1 MPGTIGSGPTAKPL
15 AEIKLL
21 GNFRRDRHGHRIDDL
36 VCIAG
41 GKPKRP
47 RGLCKAGKEL
57 WKWSVESLPAGIYTE
72 ADTGLL
78 HQALCWWLSWDKA
91 VAAGDTVEMERASR
105 NYVALSKV
113 LYFGPVGRT
122 KLVAA
127 EPHKVKG
134 IQARDRDNGKKD

>member
-1 MPGTIGSGPTAKPL
+1 MGGVGSGRAARPI
-15 AEIKLL
+15 AEVKLL
-21 GNFRRDRHGHRIDDL
+21 GNYRPSRHSDRLDDV

-47 RGLCKAGKEL
+47 RGLCKAGKD
-57 WKWSVESLPAGIYTE
+57 WWGWSVDSLPAGIYTE

-78 HQALCWWLSWDKA
+78 HQALCWWIEWSKA

-113 LYFGPVGRT
+113 LYFGPIGRT
-122 KLVAA
+122 RLVAA
-127 EPHKVKG
+127 EPHKVTG
-134 IQARDRDNGKKD
+134 IQARDRDDRKDQ

>member
-1 MPGTIGSGPTAKPL
+1 MPGTVGSGRTARPL

-21 GNFRRDRHGHRIDDL
+21 GNYRQDKHGHRIDDL

-47 RGLCKAGKEL
+47 RGLCKAGKDW
-57 WKWSVESLPAGIYTE
+57 WKWSVTSLPAGIYTE

-78 HQALCWWLSWDKA
+78 HQALCWWISWSKA
-91 VAAGDTVEMERASR
+91 VEAGDTVEMERASR

-134 IQARDRDNGKKD
+134 IQSRDRDNGKKD